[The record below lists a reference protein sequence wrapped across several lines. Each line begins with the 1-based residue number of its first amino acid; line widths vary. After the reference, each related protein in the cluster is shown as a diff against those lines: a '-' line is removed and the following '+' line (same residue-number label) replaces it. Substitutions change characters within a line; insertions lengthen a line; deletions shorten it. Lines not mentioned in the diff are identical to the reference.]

1 MADSIKHNTA
11 LADRD
16 AALRERDAAL
26 ARVDFLLD
34 TRSWFVTR
42 PLRFIARIMRYG
54 LLEAFS
60 GSANVAFR
68 AQGVTF
74 PGGPAQQ
81 SARHCAP
88 EVEPH
93 RQLDILC
100 FANIEWAARFQR
112 PQQLMSQFAREG
124 HRVFYIVPSRIP
136 PEERPYSLTRV
147 AHNIFEVALLHDAQ
161 DLYYEKVVTPE
172 NTQAYR
178 HALDLLTEDFQI
190 QDALSLVHIP
200 YWSPLAIELRAD
212 RGWPIQYDCMDDWDG
227 FPNIGAE
234 LVTEEKTLVAQAD
247 LVTVSAALLHRKW
260 SDHCKRCVLVRNA
273 VDFEFFQQHCMPND
287 LLPAL
292 AGPVIGY
299 YGALAQWLDFPL
311 LAALADKRPDWN
323 FVLVGDVFVDDL
335 AGLEGKPNVLLSGRK
350 PYTQMPLYLHRFDV
364 CLIPF
369 LLNNVTHAVDP
380 VKLYEYLSA
389 GKPVVSAP
397 LEELSLYKDILYFA
411 TDVDEYLVQIERA
424 LTETAQDRIQHRVET
439 ARSNDWKDRFET
451 SRQAINALDVR
462 ASIIVV
468 TYNNLDLTRECID
481 SIVRNTTSVR
491 YQLIIVDNGSEDG
504 TPAYLEQLSRDNPD
518 VDIILNADN
527 RGFSAANNQ
536 GLRRARGEI
545 LLLLNNDTVVPED
558 WLTPLIKHLQ
568 DPGIGLIGP
577 VTNAVGNEAKIAV
590 PYTSIQQMHAFASR
604 YTAEHKGQVFDIPM
618 LAMFCVAMRRDV
630 LRQVGYLDEAFGIG
644 LFEDD
649 DYSRRVQAAGYRTVC
664 AEDAFV
670 HHYGQASFK
679 KLIVSGEYQALWDTN
694 QAYFESKWQTWTP
707 HTHRASAAPGK
718 NETELPGDAQ
728 PHAEPA
734 VNDRRALGETFRQFF
749 RSRLGLTRTP
759 SADDPSS
766 SKPLPEPA
774 SQLPELP
781 DYIIW
786 GVIDWHFRHQR
797 PQQLAQALATQQR
810 RVFYVSCTL
819 VDETNSGFHVQP
831 LDSEGRLFQINLF
844 AKGAPAIYH
853 AGPSPALQK
862 QLRRSIGQV
871 LQWADCQHV
880 ISLVNHP
887 FWHEIAQ
894 AVPNSRMVYDCIDH
908 HEGFGDNST
917 DVLALEHK
925 LLSDAELTIFTSTW
939 LEQHRAAEARRT
951 ALIRNAADYEHFA
964 TPPDHCYRDSQG
976 RRIIGYYGA
985 IAEWF
990 DTDLLLAVARHF
1002 SDCCILLIGAD
1013 TVHAQARLKHQTN
1026 ITWIGEVPYSQL
1038 PEYLHSFDVCL
1049 LPFRVLPLT
1058 LATNPVK
1065 IYEYLSAGKPV
1076 VAVDLPEMGQFGQ
1089 RIKVADTTEGYLAA
1103 IAQVLDPLPDEH
1115 LERQAFARE
1124 QTWTHRSEALI
1135 LQAETDQFDAP
1146 VSVIIVTYNNLPLT
1160 RACLTSLDDFNDYA
1174 NLEIIVVDNASSDDT
1189 PTFLQ
1194 DWATRKSQRKIILNH
1209 DNRGFAA
1216 ANNQGLALAKGDY
1229 LVLLNNDTRVTPGWL
1244 RTLTNHLKRDRRIG
1258 LIGPVTNNIGNEA
1271 KVDIAYDSPDEM
1283 PDAAARLTRSHCGD
1297 TLNLRTLAFFC
1308 VMLPRSTYEQVGP
1321 LDEVFGLGFFEDD
1334 DYCRRVEQAGLKLV
1348 CAEDVF
1354 IHHQLSASFDRMKH
1368 EQRQELFNRNK
1379 KIYEAKWGEWIPHQ
1393 YRA

>member
-451 SRQAINALDVR
+451 SRQAINEIGR
-462 ASIIVV
+462 A
-468 TYNNLDLTRECID
+468 
-481 SIVRNTTSVR
+481 
-491 YQLIIVDNGSEDG
+491 
-504 TPAYLEQLSRDNPD
+504 
-518 VDIILNADN
+518 
-527 RGFSAANNQ
+527 
-536 GLRRARGEI
+536 
-545 LLLLNNDTVVPED
+545 
-558 WLTPLIKHLQ
+558 
-568 DPGIGLIGP
+568 
-577 VTNAVGNEAKIAV
+577 
-590 PYTSIQQMHAFASR
+590 
-604 YTAEHKGQVFDIPM
+604 
-618 LAMFCVAMRRDV
+618 
-630 LRQVGYLDEAFGIG
+630 
-644 LFEDD
+644 
-649 DYSRRVQAAGYRTVC
+649 
-664 AEDAFV
+664 
-670 HHYGQASFK
+670 
-679 KLIVSGEYQALWDTN
+679 
-694 QAYFESKWQTWTP
+694 
-707 HTHRASAAPGK
+707 
-718 NETELPGDAQ
+718 
-728 PHAEPA
+728 
-734 VNDRRALGETFRQFF
+734 
-749 RSRLGLTRTP
+749 
-759 SADDPSS
+759 
-766 SKPLPEPA
+766 
-774 SQLPELP
+774 
-781 DYIIW
+781 
-786 GVIDWHFRHQR
+786 
-797 PQQLAQALATQQR
+797 
-810 RVFYVSCTL
+810 
-819 VDETNSGFHVQP
+819 HV
-831 LDSEGRLFQINLF
+831 
-844 AKGAPAIYH
+844 
-853 AGPSPALQK
+853 
-862 QLRRSIGQV
+862 
-871 LQWADCQHV
+871 
-880 ISLVNHP
+880 
-887 FWHEIAQ
+887 
-894 AVPNSRMVYDCIDH
+894 
-908 HEGFGDNST
+908 
-917 DVLALEHK
+917 
-925 LLSDAELTIFTSTW
+925 
-939 LEQHRAAEARRT
+939 
-951 ALIRNAADYEHFA
+951 
-964 TPPDHCYRDSQG
+964 
-976 RRIIGYYGA
+976 
-985 IAEWF
+985 
-990 DTDLLLAVARHF
+990 
-1002 SDCCILLIGAD
+1002 
-1013 TVHAQARLKHQTN
+1013 
-1026 ITWIGEVPYSQL
+1026 
-1038 PEYLHSFDVCL
+1038 
-1049 LPFRVLPLT
+1049 
-1058 LATNPVK
+1058 
-1065 IYEYLSAGKPV
+1065 
-1076 VAVDLPEMGQFGQ
+1076 
-1089 RIKVADTTEGYLAA
+1089 
-1103 IAQVLDPLPDEH
+1103 
-1115 LERQAFARE
+1115 
-1124 QTWTHRSEALI
+1124 
-1135 LQAETDQFDAP
+1135 
-1146 VSVIIVTYNNLPLT
+1146 
-1160 RACLTSLDDFNDYA
+1160 
-1174 NLEIIVVDNASSDDT
+1174 
-1189 PTFLQ
+1189 
-1194 DWATRKSQRKIILNH
+1194 
-1209 DNRGFAA
+1209 
-1216 ANNQGLALAKGDY
+1216 
-1229 LVLLNNDTRVTPGWL
+1229 
-1244 RTLTNHLKRDRRIG
+1244 
-1258 LIGPVTNNIGNEA
+1258 
-1271 KVDIAYDSPDEM
+1271 
-1283 PDAAARLTRSHCGD
+1283 
-1297 TLNLRTLAFFC
+1297 
-1308 VMLPRSTYEQVGP
+1308 
-1321 LDEVFGLGFFEDD
+1321 
-1334 DYCRRVEQAGLKLV
+1334 
-1348 CAEDVF
+1348 
-1354 IHHQLSASFDRMKH
+1354 
-1368 EQRQELFNRNK
+1368 
-1379 KIYEAKWGEWIPHQ
+1379 
-1393 YRA
+1393 